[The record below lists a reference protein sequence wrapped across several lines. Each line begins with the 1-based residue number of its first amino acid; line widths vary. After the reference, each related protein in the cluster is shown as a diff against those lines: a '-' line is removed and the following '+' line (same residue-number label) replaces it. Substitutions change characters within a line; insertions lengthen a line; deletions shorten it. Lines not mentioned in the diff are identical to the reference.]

1 MQEHKTE
8 DLLGMMERLRRLQK
22 LMQSTES
29 TKSTESTEIPKVSQT
44 FTPSTPQTSMPQTS
58 MSQTSMPQTSM
69 SQTPMPQDAQCR
81 ENMILAAIP
90 FLDWAY
96 QKDLYVVVRLM
107 QMRRM
112 CEGGLLEARSKEE
125 APHIRRQKM
134 LEAILPCLPKQE
146 QQQLDFICRM
156 MRAKYI
162 LEQREDLHAG
172 MGKTGNTSL
181 GGRKDTF
188 VTGSGGKKP
197 G

>member
-1 MQEHKTE
+1 MEEQKTE
-8 DLLGMMERLRRLQK
+8 DLLGMMDMMQRLRRLQK
-22 LMQSTES
+22 LMQGPENTQS
-29 TKSTESTEIPKVSQT
+29 TKQNSEMPKA
-44 FTPSTPQTSMPQTS
+44 PQMPITK
-58 MSQTSMPQTSM
+58 P
-69 SQTPMPQDAQCR
+69 PVPQDAQCT

-96 QKDLYVVVRLM
+96 QKDLYIVVRLM

-125 APHIRRQKM
+125 APQIRRQKM

-146 QQQLDFICRM
+146 QQQLDFVCRM

-181 GGRKDTF
+181 GTRKDTF
-188 VTGSGGKKP
+188 VAGSGGKKP